1 MSKQI
6 FESHSSTRWKRFIW
20 VVRIALV
27 LIVIGIASILFSFF
41 RDKKY
46 SSKDLFFGA
55 TRIQNINVDTAK
67 EKISEKELLSFAKH
81 LDNVRK
87 QKKKDF
93 YKKKAVLP
101 SRVKDYLPVRA
112 GFYVNWDKS
121 SATSLKENIGKLNMV
136 LPEWLFQTDSK
147 GNMEVQIDEGII
159 DLLRAGKVAI
169 VPLITNNYGDRWNS
183 DSTYL
188 MLKNKES
195 RTKLIG
201 NIKSTLDKYH
211 FQGINVDF
219 ESLPARAYPF
229 LYEFSKELNAALNPS
244 GYLTSIDTD
253 PFDKNI
259 DITKIAGFYD
269 LIFLMAYDE
278 HSPESGPGGIAS
290 IDFVEKSLDNAMKK
304 LPSEKFVLCLATYGY
319 KWTKGLK
326 TDDLTYEEFI
336 ALANSYEVPVNYST
350 KDEDLYISYVDKNG
364 LACEAHCNDAV
375 SVYNSML
382 TAADYG
388 TAGVA
393 MWYLGSE
400 DYRLWNFY
408 GRDLSVDSLTKT
420 PINFDLLRKIKPMY
434 SIDYDG
440 NGELMEVISQPENG
454 MASIEVDSTD
464 FFISD
469 EKYDKL
475 PSSYLIKRYG
485 STDKKKIAITFDD
498 GPDEDYTP
506 DILDILKQKN
516 VHATFFV
523 TGLNIENNITL
534 LKRVYKE
541 GHEIGNHTFTHPNLE
556 NTSDERERIELRSTR
571 LLLESVL
578 GHTTLLFRPPYNTD
592 AEPQNM
598 IQMRPLMIANDEG
611 YITVASSIDPNDW
624 QEGVIADT
632 IVARAIA
639 QHADGNIM
647 LMHDAGGERSQTVI
661 ALPRIIDY
669 FRQQGY
675 GFVTVSELMGKTR
688 DQVMP
693 PMVGNIRLAEKVD
706 NFFFFTTFIWQH
718 FLKGFFFIAI
728 ILGIIRLVSLLAM
741 VMLQRQKEKRA
752 KLIKADI
759 SFSPRVS
766 VIVPGYNEE
775 LNAVRTIE
783 NLLKSDYKNL
793 EVLFVDDGSKDNTYE
808 VVKTAFGNHPKVR
821 VLTKPNGGKASALNF
836 AIGQTTSEILVCVD
850 ADTILLPDAI
860 PKMIPF
866 FTDENVGAVAGNVRV
881 GNPVNLL
888 TNWQKI
894 EYTTSQNFDRN
905 AFDYVNA
912 ILVVPGAIGAFRKT
926 VMDEVGGFS
935 TDTLAEDC
943 DITVRILRAGY
954 TVRTCNEAISL
965 TEAPESM
972 GMFLKQRFRWSFG
985 MMQSFWKHRDLLF
998 NTKKPNMGWVLLP
1011 NLLIFGFII
1020 PVFAPVVDILFVFG
1034 LFSKHANVYIWSYVA
1049 FFAVDWLISTIAYR
1063 FDHQKFGL
1071 FQAVMLFIQRFV
1083 YRQLLFYVLIKA
1095 YLKAIKGE
1103 LAHWGVLK
1111 RTGNVKE

>member
-1 MSKQI
+1 MSRQI
-6 FESHSSTRWKRFIW
+6 FESHSTTRWNRFVW
-20 VVRIALV
+20 LVRIALV
-27 LIVIGIASILFSFF
+27 LIAIGIGSILFSFF
-41 RDKKY
+41 REKKY
-46 SSKDLFFGA
+46 SSKDLLSGEK
-55 TRIQNINVDTAK
+55 RIQNINVDTAK
-67 EKISEKELLSFAKH
+67 EKISEKELIAFAKH
-81 LDNVRK
+81 LDKIRK

-101 SRVKDYLPVRA
+101 SHVKDYLPVRA
-112 GFYVNWDKS
+112 GFYVNWDKN
-121 SATSLKENIGKLNMV
+121 SASSLKQYVSELNMV
-136 LPEWLFQTDSK
+136 LPEWLFQKDTK
-147 GNMEVQIDEGII
+147 GNIEVQIDQSII
-159 DLLRAGKVAI
+159 DLLREHKVSI
-169 VPLITNNYGDRWNS
+169 IPMITNNFGDRWNG
-183 DSTYL
+183 DSTFVL
-188 MLKNKES
+188 LKNKES
-195 RTKLIG
+195 RTHLIG
-201 NIKSTLDKYH
+201 NIKTTLDKYQ
-211 FQGINVDF
+211 FQGINVDL
-219 ESLPARAYPF
+219 ESLPAGAYPY
-229 LYEFSKELNAALNPS
+229 LYEFSKELHAVLDPI
-244 GYLTSIDTD
+244 GYITTIDID
-253 PFDKNI
+253 PFDKNLNVA
-259 DITKIAGFYD
+259 KISDNYD
-269 LIFLMAYDE
+269 FLFLMAYDE
-278 HSPESGPGGIAS
+278 HSPESEAGGIAS
-290 IDFVEKSLDNAMKK
+290 IDFIEKALDKAMKK
-304 LPSEKFVLCLATYGY
+304 LPSDKYVLCLATYGY
-319 KWTKGLK
+319 KWMKGQK

-336 ALANSYEVPVNYST
+336 SLAHEFEVPVNYST
-350 KDEDLYISYVDKNG
+350 KDEDLYISYIDKSG

-375 SVYNSML
+375 GVYNSML
-382 TAADYG
+382 TSADYA

-400 DYRLWNFY
+400 DSRVWNFY
-408 GRDLSVDSLTKT
+408 NLDLSIDSLTKH
-420 PINFDLLRKIKPMY
+420 PLNYDLLQNIKPMY

-440 NGELMEVISQPENG
+440 KGELMEVISQPENG
-454 MASIEVDSTD
+454 LASVVVDSSD

-469 EKYDKL
+469 EKYEKL

-485 STDKKKIAITFDD
+485 STDQKKIAITFDD

-516 VHATFFV
+516 VHATFFA
-523 TGLNIENNITL
+523 TGLNIENNIML
-534 LKRVYKE
+534 LRRVYKE

-571 LLLESVL
+571 LLMESIL

-598 IQMRPLMIANDEG
+598 IQMRPLSIANDEG

-624 QEGVIADT
+624 EEGVSADT
-632 IVARAIA
+632 IVARAISH
-639 QHADGNIM
+639 HADGNIM

-661 ALPRIIDY
+661 ALPRVIDY
-669 FRQQGY
+669 FREQGY
-675 GFVTVSELMGKTR
+675 EFVTVSELMGKTR

-693 PMVGNIRLAEKVD
+693 PVIGNMRLAEKVD
-706 NFFFFTTFIWQH
+706 NFFFFTTYIWQH

-728 ILGIIRLVSLLAM
+728 ILGTIRLISLLVM
-741 VMLQRQKEKRA
+741 VVLQRRKEKKA
-752 KLIKADI
+752 KIIKSNS
-759 SFSPRVS
+759 SFAPRVS

-793 EVLFVDDGSKDNTYE
+793 EIIFVDDGSKDKTYD
-808 VVKTAFGNHPKVR
+808 VVKAAYGDHPKVR
-821 VLTKPNGGKASALNF
+821 VMTKPNGGKASALNF
-836 AIGQTTSEILVCVD
+836 AIRQTTSEILVCVD

-860 PKMIPF
+860 SKMIPY
-866 FTDENVGAVAGNVRV
+866 FTDEIVGAVAGNVRV

-926 VMDEVGGFS
+926 AMDEIGGFS

-943 DITVRILRAGY
+943 DLTVRIIRAGY
-954 TVRTCNEAISL
+954 IVRTCNKAISL
-965 TEAPESM
+965 TEVPETMS
-972 GMFLKQRFRWSFG
+972 MFLKQRFRWSFG

-998 NTKKPNMGWVLLP
+998 NTRMPNMGWVLLP

-1020 PVFAPVVDILFVFG
+1020 PVFAPIVDILFIFG
-1034 LFSKHANVYIWSYVA
+1034 LFSKHADVYIYSYVA
-1049 FFAVDWLISTIAYR
+1049 FFAVDWLISTVAYR
-1063 FDHQKFGL
+1063 YDHQKFGL

-1103 LAHWGVLK
+1103 LANWGVLK
-1111 RTGNVKE
+1111 RTGNVKG

>member
-6 FESHSSTRWKRFIW
+6 FESHSPTRWNRFVW
-20 VVRIALV
+20 GVRIAFV
-27 LIVIGIASILFSFF
+27 LLIIGIVSILFSFF

-46 SSKDLFFGA
+46 SPKDLLSGEK
-55 TRIQNINVDTAK
+55 RIQNINVNKAK
-67 EKISEKELLSFAKH
+67 EKISEKELLAFAKH
-81 LDNVRK
+81 LDNIRK

-93 YKKKAVLP
+93 YRKPIVLP
-101 SRVKDYLPVRA
+101 SHVKNYLPVKA

-121 SATSLKENIGKLNMV
+121 SASSLKEYVSDLNMV
-136 LPEWLFQTDSK
+136 LPEWFFQKDTK
-147 GNMEVQIDEGII
+147 GNVEVQVDQNVVN
-159 DLLRAGKVAI
+159 LLRERKVSI
-169 VPLITNNYGDRWNS
+169 IPMITNNFGDRWNG
-183 DSTYL
+183 DSTYVL
-188 MLKNKES
+188 LKNKES
-195 RTKLIG
+195 RARLIG
-201 NIKSTLDKYH
+201 NIKSNLDKYQ
-211 FQGINVDF
+211 FQGINVDM
-219 ESLPARAYPF
+219 ESLPAGAYPY
-229 LYEFSKELNAALNPS
+229 LYEFSKELHAALDPT
-244 GYLTSIDTD
+244 GYITTIDID
-253 PFDKNI
+253 PFDKNL
-259 DITKIAGFYD
+259 DVTKIADNYD
-269 LIFLMAYDE
+269 FLFLMAYDE
-278 HSPESGPGGIAS
+278 HSPESAAGGIAS
-290 IDFVEKSLDNAMKK
+290 IEFVEKALDNAMAK
-304 LPSEKFVLCLATYGY
+304 LPSEKFVLCIATYGY
-319 KWTKGLK
+319 NWKKGQA
-326 TDDLTYEEFI
+326 TDDITYEEFI
-336 ALANSYEVPVNYST
+336 ALANEYEVPVNYST
-350 KDEDLYISYVDKNG
+350 KDEDLYITYVDKNG
-364 LACEAHCNDAV
+364 LECEAHCNDAV
-375 SVYNSML
+375 SVYNTML
-382 TAADYG
+382 TASDYG
-388 TAGVA
+388 VAGVA

-420 PINFDLLRKIKPMY
+420 PINYDLLRNIKPMY

-440 NGELMEVISQPENG
+440 SGELMEVVSQPKDG
-454 MASIEVDSTD
+454 LATVEVDSTD

-469 EKYDKL
+469 EKYEKL
-475 PSSYLIKRYG
+475 PASYLIKRSG
-485 STDKKKIAITFDD
+485 STDKKKIALTFDD
-498 GPDEDYTP
+498 GPDADYTP
-506 DILDILKQKN
+506 DILDILKQKK

-523 TGLNIENNITL
+523 TGLNIENNIPL

-556 NTSDERERIELRSTR
+556 ITSEERERVELRSTR
-571 LLLESVL
+571 LLLESIL
-578 GHTTLLFRPPYNTD
+578 GHSTLLFRPPYNTD
-592 AEPQNM
+592 SEPQNM
-598 IQMRPLMIANDEG
+598 MQMRPLSIANDEG

-639 QHADGNIM
+639 HHADGNIM

-661 ALPRIIDY
+661 ALPRVIDY
-669 FRQQGY
+669 FREQGY
-675 GFVTVSELMGKTR
+675 EFVTVSKLMGKSR

-693 PMVGNIRLAEKVD
+693 PVVGNIRLAEKVD
-706 NFFFFTTFIWQH
+706 NFFFFTTYVWQH

-728 ILGIIRLVSLLAM
+728 ILGIFRLLSLL
-741 VMLQRQKEKRA
+741 VFVILQRRKEKKA
-752 KLIKADI
+752 KLVKGDSNYA
-759 SFSPRVS
+759 PKVS

-783 NLLKSDYKNL
+783 NLLKRDYQNL
-793 EVLFVDDGSKDNTYE
+793 EILFVDDGSKDNTYE
-808 VVKTAFGNHPKVR
+808 VVKAAYGDHPKVR

-860 PKMIPF
+860 SKMIPY

-926 VMDEVGGFS
+926 AMDEIGGFS

-943 DITVRILRAGY
+943 DLTVRILRAGY
-954 TVRTCNEAISL
+954 IVRTCNEAISL
-965 TEAPESM
+965 TEAPETM

-998 NTKKPNMGWVLLP
+998 NNKMPNMGWVLLP

-1020 PVFAPVVDILFVFG
+1020 PVFAPIVDVLFIFG
-1034 LFSKHANVYIWSYVA
+1034 LFSKHADVYIWSYVA
-1049 FFAVDWLISTIAYR
+1049 FFTVDWVVSTVAYH

-1071 FQAVMLFIQRFV
+1071 FQAIMLFIQRFV
-1083 YRQLLFYVLIKA
+1083 YRQLLFFVLIKA

-1111 RTGNVKE
+1111 RTGNVKG